1 MGILSIR
8 FLLLIAVL
16 VVGYFLIPKRFQWY
30 LLLAVSMVFYC
41 MSGVR
46 QVVYILITA
55 TSTYLAA
62 AYIQKAADRQK
73 AYFKEH
79 KELSKEEKSAYKQK
93 NQKKRRTVLVLML
106 VLNFGLLCFFKYIH
120 FFVAQVNAVVTAFG
134 GGRLADPFHL
144 LVPLGISFYTFQ
156 ATGYVLDVYWNKCK
170 AEQNYLKVLLFTSFF
185 PQITQGPISNFKQ
198 LSGELFCEHSF
209 LYRNFSWGCQR
220 LLWGFFKKM
229 VIANILAA
237 YVQNVFA
244 NYNAYA
250 GITVLIGAFMYS
262 AQIYAD
268 FSGYMDIMC
277 GLCEILGIRLTENFD
292 RPYFSKSIA
301 EYWRRWHISLGAWFK
316 NYIYYPVAMAKWNQR
331 LGKAAKE
338 RLGKAFGNYLPAS
351 VALVLVWLTTGM
363 WHGASWGYIAWG
375 GVNGL
380 FIIFSLWME
389 HVYDAWKAKLR
400 INESAWLWRAFQ
412 TLRTFVLVTFIKV
425 LPEVGTLS
433 DGWGLWKRIFTNHTL
448 PRSFRGL
455 LPFVSDQRAFFAML
469 FGVGLLLATSLLQR
483 RQPVRGWLEKH
494 IPYLVRI
501 VIFAL
506 LFFATV
512 FFGIPASGNAG
523 GFMYAQF

>member
-8 FLLLIAVL
+8 FLLLIVVL

-46 QVVYILITA
+46 QVIYILITA
-55 TSTYLAA
+55 TSTYFAA
-62 AYIQKAADRQK
+62 AYIQKTAVRQK
-73 AYFKEH
+73 AYLKEH
-79 KELSKEEKSAYKQK
+79 KDLSKEEKSAYKQK

-120 FFVAQVNAVVTAFG
+120 FFVAQVNAVITAFG
-134 GGRLADPFHL
+134 GGRFADPFHL

-156 ATGYVLDVYWNKCK
+156 ATGYVLDVYWNKCT
-170 AEQNYLKVLLFTSFF
+170 AERNYLKVLLFTSFF
-185 PQITQGPISNFKQ
+185 PQITQGPISNFNQ
-198 LSGELFCEHSF
+198 LSGELFRAHSF

-237 YVQNVFA
+237 YVQNVFV
-244 NYNAYA
+244 NYSAYA

-331 LGKAAKE
+331 LGKAAKA

-363 WHGASWGYIAWG
+363 WHGASWSYIAWG

-389 HVYDAWKAKLR
+389 HIYDAWKARLR
-400 INESAWLWRAFQ
+400 IKESAWLWRAFQ

-433 DGWGLWKRIFTNHTL
+433 DGLGLWKRIFTNHTL
-448 PRSFRGL
+448 PRSFHGL

-469 FGVGLLLATSLLQR
+469 FGVGLLFITSLLQR
-483 RQPVRGWLEKH
+483 KQPVREWLEKH

-506 LFFATV
+506 LFLATV